1 MDNIA
6 IKLFELREHFN
17 YTQEDIAE
25 YLAVKKQTISG
36 WENKTIKISAK
47 RIKQIADFFHLTTYE
62 FSNKTPQDLI
72 EIATTRGLSKVS
84 KQEKSIKKAIN
95 STSTNTSNP
104 NLNEPNTI
112 STKKNYDIKGSKN
125 VFDLD
130 KSTVN
135 EVQAEYGAE
144 SSKLQAENETLR
156 RRVAELEGMVAD
168 LKEDKKTLNGQI
180 LFLQEEL
187 KKK

>member
-1 MDNIA
+1 MTENQRLEYVMMNITKENDENFGLKYG
-6 IKLFELREHFN
+6 IKRSTLSNYKLGQSKIPLRVFE
-17 YTQEDIAE
+17 
-25 YLAVKKQTISG
+25 
-36 WENKTIKISAK
+36 
-47 RIKQIADFFHLTTYE
+47 RIKRNIPNLNSDWLLLGE
-62 FSNKTPQDLI
+62 GDILI
-72 EIATTRGLSKVS
+72 D
-84 KQEKSIKKAIN
+84 N
-95 STSTNTSNP
+95 STLESSKP

-112 STKKNYDIKGSKN
+112 STKKNYEIKGEKNN
-125 VFDLD
+125 VFD

-135 EVQAEYGAE
+135 EVQAEYRAE